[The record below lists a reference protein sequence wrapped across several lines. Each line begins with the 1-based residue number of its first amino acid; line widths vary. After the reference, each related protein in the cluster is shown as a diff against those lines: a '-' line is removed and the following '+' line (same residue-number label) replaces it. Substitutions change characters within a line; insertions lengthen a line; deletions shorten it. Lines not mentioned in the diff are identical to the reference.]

1 MINNL
6 IVTITGFS
14 ATGKSTVQ
22 KMLDSSGVAVEVL
35 SHTNRP
41 KRGDDDRRIFVSTE
55 EFQEMEKEGRFCQV
69 VEYDGYRYALER
81 ARIQKILETGEVPLL
96 DVSQAGLQQIVDA
109 DLAPVL
115 SVFLTASPAQ
125 LKARLLQRKDPDPT
139 VVRRRLNRALAEAE
153 GINSGAFQVIQNN
166 DVGETVRK
174 ITRLIQGGE
183 VVSDPFDLAQFKK
196 EMVEVL
202 KSLGKEE
209 EK

>member
-22 KMLDSSGVAVEVL
+22 KMLDNSGVAVEVL

-55 EFQEMEKEGRFCQV
+55 EFQEMEKEGRFCQI

-81 ARIQKILETGEVPLL
+81 TRIQKILEAGKVPLL
-96 DVSQAGLQQIVDA
+96 DVCQAGLRQILDA

-115 SVFLTASPAQ
+115 SVFLTSSPVQ
-125 LKARLLQRKDPDPT
+125 LKERLLRRKDPDPT
-139 VVRRRLNRALAEAE
+139 VVRRRLMRAVAEAE
-153 GINSGAFQVIQNN
+153 GVNSGLFQVIIQNN
-166 DVGETVRK
+166 DVDETVQK
-174 ITRLIQGGE
+174 ITRLIHGE
-183 VVSDPFDLAQFKK
+183 EIVSNPFDLVQFKNK
-196 EMVEVL
+196 MQEVL
-202 KSLGKEE
+202 RTLNKEE
-209 EK
+209 E

>member
-55 EFQEMEKEGRFCQV
+55 EFQEMEKNGQFCQI
-69 VEYDGYRYALER
+69 VEYDGFKYGLKRE
-81 ARIQKILETGEVPLL
+81 KIEEVLNAGQVPLL
-96 DVSQAGLQQIVDA
+96 DVSEVGIRQLLDT

-115 SVFLTASPAQ
+115 SVFLTASPVQ
-125 LKARLLQRKDPDPT
+125 LKERLLQRKDPDPM
-139 VVRRRLNRALAEAE
+139 VVRRRLMRAIAEAE
-153 GINSGAFQVIQNN
+153 GVNSGLFQVIIQNN
-166 DVGETVRK
+166 DVDETVQK
-174 ITRLIQGGE
+174 ITRLIHGE
-183 VVSDPFDLAQFKK
+183 EIVSDPFNLIQFKA
-196 EMVEVL
+196 EMDEVL
-202 KSLGKEE
+202 KEFKEE

>member
-81 ARIQKILETGEVPLL
+81 ARIQKILEAGEVPVL
-96 DVSQAGLQQIVDA
+96 DVSQAGVQQIVDA

-115 SVFLTASPAQ
+115 SVFLTASPTQLAQ
-125 LKARLLQRKDPDPT
+125 RLIQRQDPDPT
-139 VVRRRLNRALAEAE
+139 VVRRRLMRAIDEAE
-153 GINSGAFQVIQNN
+153 GVNSGLFHVIKN
-166 DVGETVRK
+166 DDIDETVQK
-174 ITRLIQGGE
+174 ITRLIHGE
-183 VVSDPFDLAQFKK
+183 EIGSDPFDLVQFKN
-196 EMVEVL
+196 EMQEVL
-202 KSLGKEE
+202 RTLDMEGK
-209 EK
+209 